1 MLNRTMETVAKLALG
16 SAIAIAVGV
25 VCAIWTDR
33 DTIAWQADAAPAF
46 QRALHGAL
54 SFPL

>member
-1 MLNRTMETVAKLALG
+1 MLNRTIETVAKLALG
-16 SAIAIAVGV
+16 FAIAITFAI
-25 VCAIWTDR
+25 VCTIGTAR

-46 QRALHGAL
+46 QSALRGAL

>member
-1 MLNRTMETVAKLALG
+1 MLNRTVETVAKLALG